1 MNNLHVDDISSRDLT
16 NTKYDISIFSC
27 GYEERCIEIPSR
39 IEPTSVED
47 TIVISFNQ
55 HHQDKVRLSCL
66 DFYNEVW
73 PLSSF
78 IESSQDCVKEIY
90 NSLHPIVEKKNKDEL
105 RILIDY
111 TSMSRVWYSAI
122 LNYLIKFSEKNFII
136 DLAYASGVYH
146 DVNLNVELGDIKI
159 IPGCEGI
166 SLTKKNN
173 AAIFMLGFDNYG
185 PLRLYNLLNPNKCF
199 GVMASPA
206 STYQYEETCYSK
218 NKSFIKYHLGG
229 QENLIRLPIN
239 SISACYE
246 NMSQLLQPLEKE
258 HNVSIIPFGPK
269 PHILTAI
276 LCSFNFPNVTCMYS
290 EYIRKS
296 TTRVQA
302 TGDLVLSRVY
312 SKEFRDI

>member
-1 MNNLHVDDISSRDLT
+1 MNNLHVDDISSRDLIST
-16 NTKYDISIFSC
+16 RYDISVFSC

-39 IEPTSVED
+39 VEPNLVED

-55 HHQDKVRLSCL
+55 HREDEVRVSCY
-66 DFYNEVW
+66 DFYKEVW
-73 PLSSF
+73 PKSNF
-78 IESSQDCVKEIY
+78 VESSQDGVKEIY
-90 NSLHPIVEKKNKDEL
+90 NCLHQIVEKKNKDEL

-166 SLTKKNN
+166 SLTKKSN

-218 NKSFIKYHLGG
+218 NNNFIKYHLGG
-229 QENLIRLPIN
+229 KENLIRLPIN

-246 NMSQLLQPLEKE
+246 NMSQLLQPLERE
-258 HNVSIIPFGPK
+258 YNVSIIPFGPK

-290 EYIRKS
+290 EYLRKS

-302 TGDLVLSRVY
+302 TGDLVLSRVF
-312 SKEFRDI
+312 SKGLRHM